1 VRLFGRRDETLNEKL
16 LREGGYSADGDPAEQ
31 HETELEAEAEA
42 EPDDRVEFFLD
53 DPDLPGTAH
62 EFVTLADSSTIV
74 DEDAPDITVIADAVE
89 QDLEPPY
96 RVSAAKQSDGF
107 WLVTARPIRV
117 ETFALEG
124 EKAELSATAGVTTY
138 TVDGV
143 QQDSGR
149 VPSRLLAIGETA
161 GPDFSVRAERI
172 DGDLWEVSA

>member
-16 LREGGYSADGDPAEQ
+16 LREAGYSADGDPAE
-31 HETELEAEAEA
+31 HEPGLEAEE
-42 EPDDRVEFFLD
+42 EPDDTVEFFLD
-53 DPDLPGTAH
+53 DPDLPGAAH
-62 EFVTLADSSTIV
+62 EFVTLADRSTIV

-96 RVSAAKQSDGF
+96 HASAAKQSDGF

-124 EKAELSATAGVTTY
+124 EKAELSSIGGVTTF

-143 QQDSGR
+143 PLDSAG
-149 VPSRLLAIGETA
+149 VPSRLLAIGEA
-161 GPDFSVRAERI
+161 VGPNFSLRAERI